1 MPRGIVTTRAERPR
15 RSTKI
20 RNELVSIES
29 RPGKKATGR
38 RLEREAQQH
47 PALQLGAR
55 TPKVA
60 REQRQ
65 ANAHDSTSTQRRWRQ
80 KVLPKELRRDGP
92 ETEAKRASAG
102 DGLHRWKRA
111 GTDTAATSGR
121 ETACYPL
128 VVFAEE
134 LCFWRR
140 TALRHMNRS
149 FL

>member
-65 ANAHDSTSTQRRWRQ
+65 ANANDRWRETT
-80 KVLPKELRRDGP
+80 KVQPRERRRDGQ
-92 ETEAKRASAG
+92 ESRAKRGSAG
-102 DGLHRWKRA
+102 DGELMLHLAEK
-111 GTDTAATSGR
+111 
-121 ETACYPL
+121 PL
-128 VVFAEE
+128 AVRCVF
-134 LCFWRR
+134 
-140 TALRHMNRS
+140 
-149 FL
+149 